1 MMKYLAFFLPL
12 GYAFEVNLSLESL
25 GAQITPLMND
35 QSAFDLSF
43 LTNMNTMSSFHSNKR
58 TSYSNKRTQSY
69 TCSDS
74 FIGAPYSPSSFCSG
88 VVDYSFYLPNGTT
101 PEGFNTEA
109 SNRAAKIIPLLST
122 MCLTDLKRQICAN
135 IYLPCSFSSK
145 TNKSFYIISYH
156 IT

>member
-1 MMKYLAFFLPL
+1 MKYLEFFLPL

-25 GAQITPLMND
+25 GVQITPLMND

-43 LTNMNTMSSFHSNKR
+43 LTSMNTLPSFHP
-58 TSYSNKRTQSY
+58 NKRTQSY

-101 PEGFNTEA
+101 LEGLNTEA
-109 SNRAAKIIPLLST
+109 SNRAAKVIPLLST

-135 IYLPCSFSSK
+135 IYLPCSSSGK
-145 TNKSFYIISYH
+145 NYP
-156 IT
+156 

>member
-1 MMKYLAFFLPL
+1 MKYLAFFLPL

-25 GAQITPLMND
+25 GIQITPLMND

-43 LTNMNTMSSFHSNKR
+43 LTSMNTLSSFHPNKR
-58 TSYSNKRTQSY
+58 SSFHPNKRTQSY

-101 PEGFNTEA
+101 LEGLNSEA
-109 SNRAAKIIPLLST
+109 SNRAAKVIPLLST

-135 IYLPCSFSSK
+135 IYLPCSSSGK
-145 TNKSFYIISYH
+145 NYP
-156 IT
+156 